1 MTPTQLPSLFLV
13 TSLLAVASPASAARN
28 SETARNPETQKAEQ
42 KAKEIYPEPK
52 QESEKSLKAAV
63 QITEVGLMR
72 TLVVLSEEA
81 KDLEKL
87 VHQRLS
93 DVDFRVFPSAKVVKE
108 PLSAA
113 AMRHFRD
120 EVTAD
125 MILIADVKTREKS
138 ALGEF
143 KIFEGEATVRIS
155 SPVSGE
161 LLISQTNRVSG
172 VRHVDEQ
179 EAIRSARERAL
190 DMATREAIPK
200 ALEKAHK
207 MVVHTARVTAVTDE
221 KHLLAIKEHIARM
234 EGVYHV
240 RQIHFDPVK
249 RVAELEIIASPK
261 AEEFWRAW
269 LTKIPRTEI
278 VVTLAPKPSASQGNG
293 IPAWFPTKK

>member
-1 MTPTQLPSLFLV
+1 MIQ
-13 TSLLAVASPASAARN
+13 TSLPVVLIASSLLVSAQPVWAAV
-28 SETARNPETQKAEQ
+28 NPDAQKAEQ
-42 KAKEIYPEPK
+42 KTKEIYPEPK
-52 QESEKSLKAAV
+52 QESEKSLKTAV

-72 TLVVLSEEA
+72 TLVVLSEDA

-93 DVDFRVFPSAKVVKE
+93 DVDFRVFASARVVKE

-113 AMRHFRD
+113 AMRRLRD
-120 EVTAD
+120 EPTAD
-125 MILIADVKTREKS
+125 MVLIADVKTRQKS

-143 KIFEGEATVRIS
+143 RIFEGEATVQIS

-172 VRHVDEQ
+172 VRHVDEV

-207 MVVHTARVTAVTDE
+207 MVVHTARVTSVGDE

-240 RQIHFDPVK
+240 REISFDPAK
-249 RVAELEIIASPK
+249 KVAELEIIASPK

-269 LTKIPRTEI
+269 LAKIPRTEI
-278 VVTLAPKPSASQGNG
+278 IVTLAPKTSKSSKAQGNG
-293 IPAWFPTKK
+293 IPAWFPSKK

>member
-1 MTPTQLPSLFLV
+1 MTLTHLPV
-13 TSLLAVASPASAARN
+13 VLLASSVLAFSPPVSAAV
-28 SETARNPETQKAEQ
+28 NPDAQRAEQ
-42 KAKEIYPEPK
+42 KTKEIYPEAK
-52 QESEKSLKAAV
+52 QESEKSLKTAV

-81 KDLEKL
+81 KDLEKM

-93 DVDFRVFPSAKVVKE
+93 DVDFRVFPSARIVKD

-113 AMRHFRD
+113 AMRRFRD

-125 MILIADVKTREKS
+125 MVLIADVKTREKS
-138 ALGEF
+138 ALGES
-143 KIFEGEATVRIS
+143 KIFEGEATVQIS

-161 LLISQTNRVSG
+161 LVISQTNRVNG
-172 VRHVDEQ
+172 VRHVDEL

-207 MVVHTARVTAVTDE
+207 MVVHTARVTSVGDE

-240 RQIHFDPVK
+240 RGISFDPGK
-249 RVAELEIIASPK
+249 KVAELEIISSPK

-269 LTKIPRTEI
+269 LAKIPRTEI
-278 VVTLAPKPSASQGNG
+278 VVTLAQKPAKPQGSG
-293 IPAWFPTKK
+293 IPAWFHSKK